1 MEISIS
7 HQLIQAASSLFLGA
21 AAGFLYDFFRV
32 VRHRTRSKAVT
43 ALTDF
48 LFWLI
53 CGLALF
59 LLGLSLGQG
68 RQRVFMDIIAILGG
82 ILYFCTLSR
91 FTVFVCNKIADAF
104 VFLFFCLTRPFV
116 WSYMAYKKM
125 CVFLKNIFHYQHRWY
140 KIYAD
145 NSFWARKKKTPEN
158 VRSKHKDHT
167 DHNEHER
174 RVQLEGV
181 IHEAEK
187 GRYNYED
194 RHLRSDRLRV
204 GDSYQSQSADRHRP
218 LAAASTPGE
227 GNAKRNVKR
236 RASIQN

>member
-32 VRHRTRSKAVT
+32 VRHRTHSKAVT
-43 ALTDF
+43 AVTDL

-53 CGLALF
+53 TGLALF

-68 RQRVFMDIIAILGG
+68 RQRIFMDINAVLGG

-91 FTVFVCNKIADAF
+91 FTMIICNKIADAL
-104 VFLFFCLTRPFV
+104 VFLFFCLTRPIV
-116 WSYMAYKKM
+116 WSYMAYKKLRL
-125 CVFLKNIFHYQHRWY
+125 FIKNIFHYQHKWY

-145 NSFWARKKKTPEN
+145 NRVLPKRKKTSEN
-158 VRSKHKDHT
+158 VHNKHS
-167 DHNEHER
+167 
-174 RVQLEGV
+174 VLEGV
-181 IHEAEK
+181 AHEAEK

-194 RHLRSDRLRV
+194 RDIRSDRLRV
-204 GDSYQSQSADRHRP
+204 GDSHQPQSTDRRRPHRAVRP
-218 LAAASTPGE
+218 QGSGI
-227 GNAKRNVKR
+227 GKRILKR
-236 RASIQN
+236 RTPV